1 MISRRINSNRLII
14 AFDGLCA
21 LALALASAVYGN
33 IARIPGSVE
42 HFLQMRVTL
51 LNVVFAA
58 LFVLFWISFL
68 NVLGLYRLTPENLVR
83 KLFTVAKACAVMG
96 SILGLF
102 LIISHTQGPPRRI
115 ALIFF
120 ASSFLVESLRVVGYN
135 LVRAWIASR
144 DPRRVL
150 VVGSG
155 RKAAK
160 AWRQIRTRYHS
171 TVKLIGFVDDRPV
184 SVMAPDIADRYLG
197 PIDSLNEV
205 LLRNVVD
212 EVLIALPTKSCYDM
226 IGRAI
231 AIAEQV
237 GVEVVYMQDLYVSTL
252 KQRSL
257 EAPEVFTELVPHQN
271 RYMANQALKRLLD
284 IVGASLGLLLLSP
297 LFVATAIAIKVTSE
311 GRVFFA
317 QERYGYRRRVF
328 RMVKFRSMVKN
339 AADLMEQLE
348 SQNEASGPI
357 FKIRKDPRITP
368 LGRVLRT
375 TSIDEL
381 PQLWNVLKGD
391 MSLVGPRPMSVRD
404 VSLFSE
410 ATLMRRFSVKPGIT
424 GLWQVSGRSN
434 ASFDQW
440 MNFDFHYI
448 DDWSLGLD
456 LRILARTVTAVLKR
470 SGAA

>member
-33 IARIPGSVE
+33 IARIPGSIE

-68 NVLGLYRLTPENLVR
+68 NLLGLYRLEPGNMLR
-83 KLFTVAKACAVMG
+83 KLVTVAKACAVMG
-96 SILGLF
+96 CVLGLF
-102 LIISHTQGPPRRI
+102 LIISCTQGPPRRI
-115 ALIFF
+115 AFIFF
-120 ASSFLVESLRVVGYN
+120 ASSFLVESLRVVGYGT
-135 LVRAWIASR
+135 VRAWIASR

-184 SVMAPDIADRYLG
+184 ELMAPDIADRYLG
-197 PIDSLNEV
+197 PINSLSDL

-212 EVLIALPTKSCYDM
+212 EVLIALPTKPCYDM
-226 IGRAI
+226 IERAI
-231 AIAEQV
+231 AISERV
-237 GVEVVYMQDLYVSTL
+237 GVEVVYMQDLYVSTM
-252 KQRSL
+252 KQR
-257 EAPEVFTELVPHQN
+257 AIAPPEVFTELVPHQN
-271 RYMANQALKRLLD
+271 RYMANQAMKRLLD
-284 IVGASLGLLLLSP
+284 VVGATLGLLFLSP
-297 LFVATAIAIKVTSE
+297 LFAATAIAIKLTSP
-311 GRVFFA
+311 GPVFFS
-317 QERYGYRRRVF
+317 QERYGYRRRTF
-328 RMVKFRSMVKN
+328 RMHKFRSMVKN
-339 AADLMEQLE
+339 ATELMAQLE
-348 SQNEASGPI
+348 SQNEATGPI

-410 ATLMRRFSVKPGIT
+410 AMLMRRFSVKPGIT
-424 GLWQVSGRSN
+424 GLWQVSGRSDT
-434 ASFDQW
+434 SFDQW
-440 MNFDFHYI
+440 MDFDFNYI
-448 DDWSLGLD
+448 DEWSLGLD